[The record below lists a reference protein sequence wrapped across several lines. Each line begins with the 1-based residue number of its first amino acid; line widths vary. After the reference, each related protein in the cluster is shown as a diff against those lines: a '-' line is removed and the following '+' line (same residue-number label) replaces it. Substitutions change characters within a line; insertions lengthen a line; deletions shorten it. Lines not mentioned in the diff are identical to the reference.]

1 MPYHNTT
8 NSRAFNN
15 AFNQFAGTEG
25 VEYAHDFPMDVY
37 DGAQYLARNRASVG
51 RQYATQVL
59 EDKVGSHGSFVGD
72 LQHDDMTRRQRAV
85 LSYMR
90 STTDDQMFDSA
101 LHAAIEFGALPH
113 SARHV
118 FGQGYARP
126 PAFMNSFKSSTLS
139 ANAAAPVQSDVAPVQ
154 SAIALANDTDTNAVP
169 LQSNAAM
176 SDVDE
181 VQNVASTPNRVVLN
195 AGTALG
201 RSTPLHQKAKRARK
215 SK

>member
-25 VEYAHDFPMDVY
+25 VEYAHDFPMDVH

-113 SARHV
+113 SAQHV

-126 PAFMNSFKSSTLS
+126 PAFMNSLKSAPKTSHSSTLS
-139 ANAAAPVQSDVAPVQ
+139 ANDVAPVQ
-154 SAIALANDTDTNAVP
+154 SAIALANTDTNAVP